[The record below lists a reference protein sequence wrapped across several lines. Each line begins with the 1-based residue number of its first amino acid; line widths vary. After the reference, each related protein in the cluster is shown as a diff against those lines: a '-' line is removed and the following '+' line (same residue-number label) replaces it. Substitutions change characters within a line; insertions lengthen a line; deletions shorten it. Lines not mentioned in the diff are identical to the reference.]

1 MGGLI
6 SVNGQ
11 PDSPPTKV
19 APAIADFLGGIYAV
33 VAILAALQYRANT
46 KQGQRIDISMQDCIW
61 AITAI
66 QHLPLYLTMGR
77 EPERLGNR
85 MIEVTPFN
93 IYPAKDG
100 HIVIAI
106 VTVGQW
112 QRLLEVIGREDLKNV
127 PEYGSQVD
135 RIKHIDEMDSV
146 VKEWTTERTVD
157 EMLTQL
163 GAADLP
169 CAPVPT
175 FGQVASDPQLASRN
189 MQVEV
194 EQVISGKLKVPGSVF
209 KMSQTPGDAAQPAPF
224 LGQHN
229 AEVYSRLLGYDA
241 ETIDRLQRQG
251 VI

>member
-1 MGGLI
+1 MI
-6 SVNGQ
+6 SVNGH

-19 APAIADFLGGIYAV
+19 APAIADFLGGIYSA

-66 QHLPLYLTMGR
+66 QYLPLYLMTGR

-100 HIVIAI
+100 YIVIAI

-112 QRLLEVIGREDLKNV
+112 QRLLEVIGREELKDV
-127 PEYGSQVD
+127 SEYGSQVD
-135 RIKHIDEMDSV
+135 RIKHIDEIDSM

-157 EMLTQL
+157 EMITQL
-163 GAADLP
+163 RAADLP

-175 FGQVASDPQLASRN
+175 FGQVASDPQLASRD

-194 EQVISGKLKVPGSVF
+194 EQTISGKLKVPGSVF
-209 KMSQTPGDAAQPAPF
+209 KMSQTPGDATQSAPF

-229 AEVYSRLLGYDA
+229 AEVYSKLLGYDT
-241 ETIDRLQRQG
+241 ETVDRLQG
-251 VI
+251 DGAI